1 MKRFIYFTIAV
12 SIILASCSK
21 EKSYTETEL
30 NGVKIIENKDRE
42 LILILNSS

>member
-30 NGVKIIENKDRE
+30 NGVR
-42 LILILNSS
+42 